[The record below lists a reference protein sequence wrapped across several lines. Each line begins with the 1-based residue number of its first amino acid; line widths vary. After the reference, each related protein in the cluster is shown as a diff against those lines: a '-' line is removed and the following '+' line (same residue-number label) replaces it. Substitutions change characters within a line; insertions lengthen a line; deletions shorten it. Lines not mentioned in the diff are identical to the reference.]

1 MFNFLEKKAK
11 EPVIKVL
18 ARERTQY
25 TTSMSFK
32 MATTGNFGLRVMA
45 IISCKAG

>member
-18 ARERTQY
+18 DRERTQCNDIY
-25 TTSMSFK
+25 VIQSLGSQARK
-32 MATTGNFGLRVMA
+32 
-45 IISCKAG
+45 